1 MQETELKEIKKDYRS
16 NEAYKSLRTNIEFS
30 GEDNKVLVFTS
41 CTPNEG
47 KSTVTIALAQSLAE
61 AGKKVLFIDADLR
74 KSVLA
79 GRYKVNGQLKG
90 LSHFLSG
97 QTELGEV
104 MYRVKDTN
112 MVMIFAGV
120 IPPNPAELLGSKRFE
135 SLLASAR
142 KAYDYVI
149 VDAPPLGSVIDAAI
163 IAKMSDASVLVV
175 AANTVSH
182 KFAKV
187 VKEQLEKSGCPILG
201 VVLNKVDMGQNK
213 YYGRYY
219 GKYYGSY
226 GDYGHEE
233 ERKAEEEA

>member
-1 MQETELKEIKKDYRS
+1 MQEIELKEIKKDYRS

-47 KSTVTIALAQSLAE
+47 KSTVTLALAQSLAE

-79 GRYKVNGQLKG
+79 GQLKG

-120 IPPNPAELLGSKRFE
+120 VPPNPAELLGGKRFE
-135 SLLASAR
+135 SLLTSAR

-149 VDAPPLGSVIDAAI
+149 IDAPPLGSVIDAAI
-163 IAKMSDASVLVV
+163 IAKQSDASVLVIS
-175 AANTVSH
+175 ANTVSY

-201 VVLNKVDMGQNK
+201 VVLNKVDMAQNK
-213 YYGRYY
+213 YY
-219 GKYYGSY
+219 GKYYGTY
-226 GDYGHEE
+226 GDYGRVEE
-233 ERKAEEEA
+233 EKV

>member
-1 MQETELKEIKKDYRS
+1 MQEIELKEIKKDYRS

-47 KSTVTIALAQSLAE
+47 KSTVTLALAQSLAE

-79 GRYKVNGQLKG
+79 GQLKG

-120 IPPNPAELLGSKRFE
+120 VPPNPAELLGGKRFE
-135 SLLASAR
+135 SLLTSAR

-149 VDAPPLGSVIDAAI
+149 IDAPPLGSVIDAAI
-163 IAKMSDASVLVV
+163 IAKQSDASVLVIS
-175 AANTVSH
+175 ANTVSH

-201 VVLNKVDMGQNK
+201 VVLNKVDMAQNK
-213 YYGRYY
+213 YY
-219 GKYYGSY
+219 GKYYGTY
-226 GDYGHEE
+226 GDYGRVEE
-233 ERKAEEEA
+233 GKV